1 MATGFLAHWKRL
13 FVSYL
18 HPRSLSSTLASPFLL
33 KVCDFVSQSLIV
45 CVHAKSLLSCTILCN
60 TVNCSL
66 PDSSVHG
73 ILQARILEWVSMPS
87 SRGSSQPRDQTH
99 ISHVACFGWQV
110 LFHQCHLGSP
120 LITSSPCQSKFH
132 GNKANPFLQ
141 KLREFGTTS
150 YSQTGANPS
159 VSHRIPL
166 LGE

>member
-87 SRGSSQPRDQTH
+87 SRGSSQPRNGTQVSALQG
-99 ISHVACFGWQV
+99 ILYCLSLQGVFLYNFICLSIIGWV
-110 LFHQCHLGSP
+110 FAAAGSA
-120 LITSSPCQSKFH
+120 L
-132 GNKANPFLQ
+132 
-141 KLREFGTTS
+141 
-150 YSQTGANPS
+150 
-159 VSHRIPL
+159 
-166 LGE
+166 